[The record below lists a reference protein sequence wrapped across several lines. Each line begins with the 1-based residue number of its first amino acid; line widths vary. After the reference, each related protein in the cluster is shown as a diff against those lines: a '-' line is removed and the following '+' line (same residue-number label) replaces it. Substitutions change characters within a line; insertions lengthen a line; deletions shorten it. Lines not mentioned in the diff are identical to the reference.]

1 MVWTSLIFTFSD
13 SSIDDKRK
21 PLAAENILADAAAIS
36 SDDALPSF
44 FIFMIEIDIWL
55 IACEA
60 SAYEN

>member
-13 SSIDDKRK
+13 SSIGDKRK